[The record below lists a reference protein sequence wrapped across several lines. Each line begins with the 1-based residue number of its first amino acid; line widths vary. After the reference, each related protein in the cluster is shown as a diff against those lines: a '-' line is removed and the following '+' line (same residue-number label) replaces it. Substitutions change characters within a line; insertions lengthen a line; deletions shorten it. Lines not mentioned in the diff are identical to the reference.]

1 MNNFLKHFSKQD
13 YILILLNL
21 ANIILMLFCVNSS
34 NELTKEK
41 IIIVQIILV
50 IAIIFCGSK
59 NSNSKLL

>member
-1 MNNFLKHFSKQD
+1 MKNFLKHFSKQD

-41 IIIVQIILV
+41 IITVQIILV
-50 IAIIFCGSK
+50 IAIIFCGIR